1 MFNIISNSKQTEG
14 IFIVEGEKDL
24 LVKDNQVENNQVGIM
39 LLNSD
44 GLIMGNRV
52 DHNNTGVFSMG
63 RSNAKLIGNS
73 L

>member
-44 GLIMGNRV
+44 GLLMGNRV